1 MDDFFIDVIIINSMK
16 KFLALLIA
24 CMIFTTPAYS
34 WGIFSKKK
42 EKQTS
47 ENPMENPGYNGDL
60 PDLNKHKTPE
70 NKKVPPVYETNED
83 FGDPATLKPV
93 PRDNPAFVNIILK
106 EDKESQY
113 LNHINGMIPYV
124 ERLIDS
130 IENQENEQLFVV
142 KARVFKFKVDHL
154 KTLYDGKSECYY
166 PSYKKL
172 QAVGAHASNIAT
184 LRNEAVVYK
193 KYLAYQTTGSV
204 YNPANIAVQ
213 LDYLLE
219 ELNDTLVVLKEER

>member
-1 MDDFFIDVIIINSMK
+1 MR

-24 CMIFTTPAYS
+24 CIIITTPAYS

-42 EKQTS
+42 EKQAS
-47 ENPMENPGYNGDL
+47 ENPMENPGYNGNL
-60 PDLNKHKTPE
+60 PDLTKHKTPE
-70 NKKVPPVYETNED
+70 KKKVAPVYETNED

-113 LNHINGMIPYV
+113 LNHINDMITYV

-130 IENQENEQLFVV
+130 IENQENEQLFVA

-154 KTLYDGKSECYY
+154 KTIYEGKSESYY

-184 LRNEAVVYK
+184 LRNEAVTYK

-213 LDYLLE
+213 LEYLLE
-219 ELNDTLVVLKEER
+219 ELNDTLMVLREER